1 MKWWHSVRYI
11 LVKTE
16 IEKKEK
22 PPNLMTYCQLN
33 CLIHFDYLD
42 KSSNG
47 RYLKYFVICLKKT
60 LAWILSNL
68 IIQCNVVFSREIR
81 FISDVHCI
89 VFSSKEHVY
98 LFYDYSLTVMV
109 FTRYPVFTWKFLLF
123 FSYQKKKY
131 IYIYKI
137 GPGK

>member
-22 PPNLMTYCQLN
+22 PLNLMTYCQLSDTLWLSWQIIKWEVFEIFCN
-33 CLIHFDYLD
+33 LF
-42 KSSNG
+42 K
-47 RYLKYFVICLKKT
+47 KKT

-131 IYIYKI
+131 IYI
-137 GPGK
+137 